1 MENRTRIKEAVM
13 RLFLIAVA
21 MGAGAGLSGWASEQG
36 SEGNRSQDKGL
47 DRAQAVLSEK
57 EHSKLGLFVVTEL
70 DNGVRGKALAEAIH
84 QELALL
90 KAERDAD
97 KPKKDPDRDSDKNPD
112 DKDKSGKGPGEALKH
127 GLKDKDITNFG
138 KFVNEQH
145 AAGLR
150 GEELADAIQKRHE
163 ELKAEKTADH
173 LEDHPNT
180 PHHNRHRSAG
190 KH

>member
-1 MENRTRIKEAVM
+1 MK
-13 RLFLIAVA
+13 LFLIAVA
-21 MGAGAGLSGWASEQG
+21 MSATAGLSGWASEQG
-36 SEGNRSQDKGL
+36 NEGNRAQDKGL
-47 DRAQAVLSEK
+47 DRAQQVLSEK

-84 QELALL
+84 QELAVL
-90 KAERDAD
+90 KAERDAAKD
-97 KPKKDPDRDSDKNPD
+97 KDPDRDADKKGTV
-112 DKDKSGKGPGEALKH
+112 DKDKDKDKDGKGPGESLKH

-150 GEELADAIQKRHE
+150 GEELADAIQRRHE
-163 ELKAEKTADH
+163 ELKAAKTADH
-173 LEDHPNT
+173 LEDHPEAN
-180 PHHNRHRSAG
+180 HHNRHRSAG